1 LTCLY
6 KTPNDTFVLETEAL
20 PRGSRDGGVEV
31 GLSKSVVALIIWAGM
46 DSLPDGRR
54 AVRQAGF

>member
-6 KTPNDTFVLETEAL
+6 KTPNETFVLETETL
-20 PRGSRDGGVEV
+20 PRGSFKGGVVV
-31 GLSKSVVALIIWAGM
+31 GLSKSVVALIIWAGI

-54 AVRQAGF
+54 AVGQAGY